1 MYSPLGLA
9 GWGITR
15 VESTWFLTPENV
27 LNITKQHVPSEA
39 YEIRITC
46 SGKVIG
52 KPYSMYVC
60 VSLCVCVHVSLQ
72 GVVHCCHRTHL
83 DVYGIH
89 L

>member
-1 MYSPLGLA
+1 MK
-9 GWGITR
+9 
-15 VESTWFLTPENV
+15 STWFLTPENV

-60 VSLCVCVHVSLQ
+60 VSVCVRARESARGCAL
-72 GVVHCCHRTHL
+72 L
-83 DVYGIH
+83 P
-89 L
+89 